1 MKKSFKKLGFVSLA
15 ASSVLLGSMNATDLE
30 TYAALQ
36 KPSHVFGN
44 YAKKDSGETHHTTT
58 STLAPKDSNP
68 STPQQEQQQAKST
81 ATSDSQEAKTLET
94 TANTDQTTATTDK
107 AYTTSTDS
115 SVKSVAENVESDN
128 TTVQGDEKTLE
139 KAVDQVQADAT
150 SKDFNETTFT
160 TDQKAEQAAEQNLQ
174 KAENKLKTDEG
185 ALDSALQQQQAKS
198 TATSDSQEAKTLE
211 TTANTDQ
218 TTATTDKAYTTST
231 DSSVKSVAENVES
244 DNTTVQ
250 GDEKTLEKAVDQVQ
264 ADATSKDFNET
275 TFTTDQKAE
284 QAAEQ
289 NLQKAENKLK
299 TDEGALDSALQ
310 QQQAKNTLIKDTATV
325 KGFNSVS
332 VSAMDT
338 TLSGVKTMYQQT
350 ETISTLLSGNSGLG
364 SVISNAQG
372 LSSAFSALES
382 AQNTLKGYLDSSSA
396 TIGQLTNGSN
406 AVVGA
411 LDQAIAQVDTAL
423 ADLAAN
429 VADTPKTQAATLV
442 TADNSTTNST
452 TTDAINFLSALKN
465 NLTAQKD
472 AFMNVHKNIQTA
484 VAQAQATYKPSVMN
498 TNNYGQMYGVDAMA
512 GYKWFFGKTKRFGF
526 RTYGYYSYN
535 HANLSFVGSQLG
547 IMEGAS
553 QVNNFTYGVGFDAL
567 YNFYESKEGYNTAGL
582 FMGFGLGGDSFI
594 VQGESYLKSQMNIC
608 NNTAGCS
615 ASMNTSYFQ
624 MPVEFGF
631 RSNFSKHSGIEVGF
645 KLPLFTNQFYKER
658 SVDESVDVFY
668 KRNFSIYFNYM
679 INF

>member
-15 ASSVLLGSMNATDLE
+15 ASGVLLGSMNATDLQ

-44 YAKKDSGETHHTTT
+44 YAEKDKDSKLT
-58 STLAPKDSNP
+58 SDSP
-68 STPQQEQQQAKST
+68 TQQQAQTQAQNTASSST
-81 ATSDSQEAKTLET
+81 PTPSSSGVASQLT
-94 TANTDQTTATTDK
+94 
-107 AYTTSTDS
+107 
-115 SVKSVAENVESDN
+115 
-128 TTVQGDEKTLE
+128 
-139 KAVDQVQADAT
+139 
-150 SKDFNETTFT
+150 
-160 TDQKAEQAAEQNLQ
+160 
-174 KAENKLKTDEG
+174 
-185 ALDSALQQQQAKS
+185 
-198 TATSDSQEAKTLE
+198 
-211 TTANTDQ
+211 
-218 TTATTDKAYTTST
+218 
-231 DSSVKSVAENVES
+231 
-244 DNTTVQ
+244 
-250 GDEKTLEKAVDQVQ
+250 
-264 ADATSKDFNET
+264 
-275 TFTTDQKAE
+275 
-284 QAAEQ
+284 
-289 NLQKAENKLK
+289 
-299 TDEGALDSALQ
+299 
-310 QQQAKNTLIKDTATV
+310 KDTTMV
-325 KGFNSVS
+325 NNLKSVS
-332 VSAMDT
+332 VSAMNT
-338 TLSGVKTMYQQT
+338 TLSGVETMSQQSA
-350 ETISTLLSGNSGLG
+350 TIGNLLNSNTDLS
-364 SVISNAQG
+364 SVIPNAQG
-372 LSSAFSALES
+372 LSSAFGALES
-382 AQNTLKGYLDSSSA
+382 AQNTLKDYLDSSSA

-411 LDQAIAQVDTAL
+411 LDKAINQVDMAL
-423 ADLAAN
+423 ADLSAT
-429 VADTPKTQAATLV
+429 DTQKTQAVTLAT
-442 TADNSTTNST
+442 TGSSTT

-465 NLTAQKD
+465 NLMAQKD

-484 VAQAQATYKPSVMN
+484 VAQAQATYTPSVIN

-526 RTYGYYSYN
+526 RSYGYYSYN

-582 FMGFGLGGDSFI
+582 FVGFGLGGDSFI
-594 VQGESYLKSQMNIC
+594 VQGESYLKSQMQIC

-658 SVDESVDVFY
+658 GVDGSVDVFY

>member
-15 ASSVLLGSMNATDLE
+15 ASSVFLGSMNATDLE

-44 YAKKDSGETHHTTT
+44 YAKKSNKGSELSSGTPPAPETPPAKKDETTGSGDKDQHTASGTGGTPSSTGGTSGDHHTASSGTPT
-58 STLAPKDSNP
+58 P
-68 STPQQEQQQAKST
+68 STPPAKKDETTGSGDKDQHTASGTSGTPSST
-81 ATSDSQEAKTLET
+81 GGTGGDKHTASSGTPPASSTPPATSGGASG
-94 TANTDQTTATTDK
+94 
-107 AYTTSTDS
+107 S
-115 SVKSVAENVESDN
+115 SVA
-128 TTVQGDEKTLE
+128 
-139 KAVDQVQADAT
+139 
-150 SKDFNETTFT
+150 
-160 TDQKAEQAAEQNLQ
+160 
-174 KAENKLKTDEG
+174 
-185 ALDSALQQQQAKS
+185 
-198 TATSDSQEAKTLE
+198 SQLT
-211 TTANTDQ
+211 
-218 TTATTDKAYTTST
+218 
-231 DSSVKSVAENVES
+231 
-244 DNTTVQ
+244 
-250 GDEKTLEKAVDQVQ
+250 
-264 ADATSKDFNET
+264 
-275 TFTTDQKAE
+275 
-284 QAAEQ
+284 
-289 NLQKAENKLK
+289 
-299 TDEGALDSALQ
+299 
-310 QQQAKNTLIKDTATV
+310 KDTTMV
-325 KGFNSVS
+325 NNLKSVS
-332 VSAMDT
+332 VSAMNT
-338 TLSGVKTMYQQT
+338 TLSGVTQLSQQT
-350 ETISTLLSGNSGLG
+350 ATISNLLSGSLNLG

-372 LSSAFSALES
+372 LSNAFSALES

-411 LDQAIAQVDTAL
+411 LDKAINQVDMAL
-423 ADLAAN
+423 ADLAT
-429 VADTPKTQAATLV
+429 ADTQKTQAVTLAT
-442 TADNSTTNST
+442 TGSSTTNST

-465 NLTAQKD
+465 NLMAQKD
-472 AFMNVHKNIQTA
+472 AFMSVHKNIQTA
-484 VAQAQATYKPSVMN
+484 VAQAQATYTPSVVN

-526 RTYGYYSYN
+526 RSYGYYSYN

-553 QVNNFTYGVGFDAL
+553 QVNDFTYGVGFDAL

-582 FMGFGLGGDSFI
+582 FLGFGLGGDSFI
-594 VQGESYLKSQMNIC
+594 VQGESYLKSQMQIC

-658 SVDESVDVFY
+658 GVDGSVDVFY

>member
-15 ASSVLLGSMNATDLE
+15 ASGVLLGSMNATDLQ

-44 YAKKDSGETHHTTT
+44 YAEKEKDSKLT
-58 STLAPKDSNP
+58 SDSP
-68 STPQQEQQQAKST
+68 TQQQAQTT
-81 ATSDSQEAKTLET
+81 ATSDKTEATTLE
-94 TANTDQTTATTDK
+94 NTATTDNTTAAADK
-107 AYTTSTDS
+107 AYESSTYDS
-115 SVKSVAENVESDN
+115 TVSGAAQKVETDN
-128 TTVQGDEKTLE
+128 TAVQTAEQALKSTVEK
-139 KAVDQVQADAT
+139 VQADANAT
-150 SKDFNETTFT
+150 DFNETTFK
-160 TDQKAEQAAEQNLQ
+160 TDQAAEQT
-174 KAENKLKTDEG
+174 AEK
-185 ALDSALQQQQAKS
+185 ALQQAESK
-198 TATSDSQEAKTLE
+198 L
-211 TTANTDQ
+211 NTDQ
-218 TTATTDKAYTTST
+218 QTL
-231 DSSVKSVAENVES
+231 
-244 DNTTVQ
+244 NT
-250 GDEKTLEKAVDQVQ
+250 
-264 ADATSKDFNET
+264 
-275 TFTTDQKAE
+275 
-284 QAAEQ
+284 
-289 NLQKAENKLK
+289 
-299 TDEGALDSALQ
+299 ALQ
-310 QQQAKNTLIKDTATV
+310 DQTKTPTPSTPPTKEEPKHTASSGTPAPSTPPAKKDETSGGTSGNTVASQLTKDTTMV
-325 KGFNSVS
+325 NNLKSVS
-332 VSAMDT
+332 VSGMNT
-338 TLSGVKTMYQQT
+338 TLSGVETMSKQT
-350 ETISTLLSGNSGLG
+350 ATISALLSGNPSLS
-364 SVISNAQG
+364 SVIPNAQG
-372 LSSAFSALES
+372 LSSAFSVLES
-382 AQNTLKGYLDSSSA
+382 TQNTLKGYLDSSSA

-411 LDQAIAQVDTAL
+411 LDKAINQVDMAL
-423 ADLAAN
+423 ADL
-429 VADTPKTQAATLV
+429 VTADDTQKTQAVTLAT
-442 TADNSTTNST
+442 TGSSTT
-452 TTDAINFLSALKN
+452 TTDAINFLSVLKS
-465 NLTAQKD
+465 NLMAQKD

-484 VAQAQATYKPSVMN
+484 VAQAQATYTPSVIN

-526 RTYGYYSYN
+526 RSYGYYSYN

-582 FMGFGLGGDSFI
+582 FVGFGLGGDSFI
-594 VQGESYLKSQMNIC
+594 VQGESYLKSQMQIC

-658 SVDESVDVFY
+658 GVDGSVDVFY

>member
-44 YAKKDSGETHHTTT
+44 YAKKSNKGSELSSDSLT
-58 STLAPKDSNP
+58 
-68 STPQQEQQQAKST
+68 QQQTQNT
-81 ATSDSQEAKTLET
+81 AQSDTTQATTLEN
-94 TANTDQTTATTDK
+94 TASTDNTTATTDE
-107 AYTTSTDS
+107 AYT
-115 SVKSVAENVESDN
+115 KSADTTVAGAAKKVETDN
-128 TTVQGDEKTLE
+128 TAVQSAEQTLKTDVA
-139 KAVDQVQADAT
+139 KVQADA
-150 SKDFNETTFT
+150 SAKNFDETTFT
-160 TDQKAEQAAEQNLQ
+160 KDQAAEQ
-174 KAENKLKTDEG
+174 
-185 ALDSALQQQQAKS
+185 
-198 TATSDSQEAKTLE
+198 TAE
-211 TTANTDQ
+211 TTLQTAEKTFDTDQ
-218 TTATTDKAYTTST
+218 NALNTALKDQTPSTPPTPPAKKDETSGGTGGDKHTASSGTP
-231 DSSVKSVAENVES
+231 DSSTPPTPTPPTSGG
-244 DNTTVQ
+244 NTI
-250 GDEKTLEKAVDQVQ
+250 
-264 ADATSKDFNET
+264 TSQLT
-275 TFTTDQKAE
+275 
-284 QAAEQ
+284 
-289 NLQKAENKLK
+289 
-299 TDEGALDSALQ
+299 
-310 QQQAKNTLIKDTATV
+310 KDTTMV
-325 KGFNSVS
+325 NNFKSVS
-332 VSAMDT
+332 VSAMNT
-338 TLSGVKTMYQQT
+338 TLSGVTQLSQQT
-350 ETISTLLSGNSGLG
+350 AAISNLLSGNPNLG

-372 LSSAFSALES
+372 LSNAFSALES

-411 LDQAIAQVDTAL
+411 LDKAINQVDMAL
-423 ADLAAN
+423 ADLAT
-429 VADTPKTQAATLV
+429 ADAQKTQAVALVAASDSAT
-442 TADNSTTNST
+442 T
-452 TTDAINFLSALKN
+452 TTDAINFLNALKA
-465 NLTAQKD
+465 NLMAQKD
-472 AFMNVHKNIQTA
+472 AFMSVHKNIQTA
-484 VAQAQATYKPSVMN
+484 VAQAQATYTPSVIN

-526 RTYGYYSYN
+526 RSYGYYSYN

-582 FMGFGLGGDSFI
+582 FLGFGLGGDSFI
-594 VQGESYLKSQMNIC
+594 VQGESYLKSQMRIC
-608 NNTAGCS
+608 NDTVGCS

-631 RSNFSKHSGIEVGF
+631 RSNFSKHSGIEVGL

-658 SVDESVDVFY
+658 GVDGSVDVFY

>member
-36 KPSHVFGN
+36 KPSHVFSN
-44 YAKKDSGETHHTTT
+44 YAKKSNKGSELSSDSLT
-58 STLAPKDSNP
+58 
-68 STPQQEQQQAKST
+68 QQQAQNT
-81 ATSDSQEAKTLET
+81 AQSDTTQTTTLEN
-94 TANTDQTTATTDK
+94 TASSGTP
-107 AYTTSTDS
+107 DS
-115 SVKSVAENVESDN
+115 STPPAKKDETSGSGDKDQHTASGTGGTPSSSGSTGGDHHTASSCTPPASSTPPTPTPPTSGGN
-128 TTVQGDEKTLE
+128 TI
-139 KAVDQVQADAT
+139 T
-150 SKDFNETTFT
+150 SQLT
-160 TDQKAEQAAEQNLQ
+160 
-174 KAENKLKTDEG
+174 
-185 ALDSALQQQQAKS
+185 
-198 TATSDSQEAKTLE
+198 
-211 TTANTDQ
+211 
-218 TTATTDKAYTTST
+218 
-231 DSSVKSVAENVES
+231 
-244 DNTTVQ
+244 
-250 GDEKTLEKAVDQVQ
+250 
-264 ADATSKDFNET
+264 
-275 TFTTDQKAE
+275 
-284 QAAEQ
+284 
-289 NLQKAENKLK
+289 
-299 TDEGALDSALQ
+299 
-310 QQQAKNTLIKDTATV
+310 KDTTMV
-325 KGFNSVS
+325 NNLKSVS
-332 VSAMDT
+332 VSAMNT
-338 TLSGVKTMYQQT
+338 TLSGVTQLSQQT
-350 ETISTLLSGNSGLG
+350 ATISALLSGSPNLG

-411 LDQAIAQVDTAL
+411 LDKAINQVDMAL
-423 ADLAAN
+423 ADLAT
-429 VADTPKTQAATLV
+429 ADTQKTQAVALVAASDSAT
-442 TADNSTTNST
+442 T
-452 TTDAINFLSALKN
+452 TTDAINFLNALKT

-472 AFMNVHKNIQTA
+472 AFMSVHKNIQTA
-484 VAQAQATYKPSVMN
+484 VAQAQATYTPSVIN

-526 RTYGYYSYN
+526 RSYGYYSYN

-582 FMGFGLGGDSFI
+582 FLGFGLGGDSFI
-594 VQGESYLKSQMNIC
+594 VQGESYLKSQMRIC
-608 NNTAGCS
+608 NDTAGCS

-631 RSNFSKHSGIEVGF
+631 RSNFSKHSGIEVGL

-658 SVDESVDVFY
+658 GVDESVDVFY

>member
-44 YAKKDSGETHHTTT
+44 YAKKSNKGSELSSDSLT
-58 STLAPKDSNP
+58 
-68 STPQQEQQQAKST
+68 QQQAQNT
-81 ATSDSQEAKTLET
+81 AQSDTTQATTLEN
-94 TANTDQTTATTDK
+94 TASSGTP
-107 AYTTSTDS
+107 DS
-115 SVKSVAENVESDN
+115 STPPTPPAKKDETSGGTGGDHHTASSGAPPAPETPPTPTPSTSGGN
-128 TTVQGDEKTLE
+128 TI
-139 KAVDQVQADAT
+139 T
-150 SKDFNETTFT
+150 SQLT
-160 TDQKAEQAAEQNLQ
+160 
-174 KAENKLKTDEG
+174 
-185 ALDSALQQQQAKS
+185 
-198 TATSDSQEAKTLE
+198 
-211 TTANTDQ
+211 
-218 TTATTDKAYTTST
+218 
-231 DSSVKSVAENVES
+231 
-244 DNTTVQ
+244 
-250 GDEKTLEKAVDQVQ
+250 
-264 ADATSKDFNET
+264 
-275 TFTTDQKAE
+275 
-284 QAAEQ
+284 
-289 NLQKAENKLK
+289 
-299 TDEGALDSALQ
+299 
-310 QQQAKNTLIKDTATV
+310 KDTTMV
-325 KGFNSVS
+325 NNLKSVS
-332 VSAMDT
+332 VSAMNT
-338 TLSGVKTMYQQT
+338 TLSGVTQLSQQT
-350 ETISTLLSGNSGLG
+350 AAISNLLRGSPSLG
-364 SVISNAQG
+364 SVIPNAQG

-411 LDQAIAQVDTAL
+411 LDKAINQVDMAL
-423 ADLAAN
+423 ADLAT
-429 VADTPKTQAATLV
+429 ADAQKTQAVALVAASDSAT
-442 TADNSTTNST
+442 T
-452 TTDAINFLSALKN
+452 TTDAINFLNALKA

-472 AFMNVHKNIQTA
+472 AFMSVHKNIQTA
-484 VAQAQATYKPSVMN
+484 VAQAQATYTPSVIN

-512 GYKWFFGKTKRFGF
+512 GYKWFFGKKKRFGF
-526 RTYGYYSYN
+526 RSYGYYSYN

-582 FMGFGLGGDSFI
+582 FLGFGLGGDSFI
-594 VQGESYLKSQMNIC
+594 VQGESYLKSQMRIC
-608 NNTAGCS
+608 NDTAGCS

-631 RSNFSKHSGIEVGF
+631 RSNFSKHSGIEVGL

-658 SVDESVDVFY
+658 GVDGSVDVFY

>member
-15 ASSVLLGSMNATDLE
+15 ASGVLLGSMNATDLE

-44 YAKKDSGETHHTTT
+44 YAKKD
-58 STLAPKDSNP
+58 KDSK
-68 STPQQEQQQAKST
+68 STSDSPTQQQAQTQAQNT
-81 ATSDSQEAKTLET
+81 ASSDSKEATTLEN
-94 TANTDQTTATTDK
+94 TASTDNTTATTDE
-107 AYTTSTDS
+107 AYTTSTDTI
-115 SVKSVAENVESDN
+115 VAGAAKQVETDN
-128 TTVQGDEKTLE
+128 TAVQSAEKTL
-139 KAVDQVQADAT
+139 KTDVAKVQADAST
-150 SKDFNETTFT
+150 KDFDETTFKA
-160 TDQKAEQAAEQNLQ
+160 DQQAEQTAATDLQ
-174 KAENKLKTDEG
+174 KAEKTFDT
-185 ALDSALQQQQAKS
+185 DQS
-198 TATSDSQEAKTLE
+198 TL
-211 TTANTDQ
+211 NTDLQDQ
-218 TTATTDKAYTTST
+218 TKTPTPPAKKDETSGT
-231 DSSVKSVAENVES
+231 PSASGSSVASQL
-244 DNTTVQ
+244 T
-250 GDEKTLEKAVDQVQ
+250 
-264 ADATSKDFNET
+264 
-275 TFTTDQKAE
+275 
-284 QAAEQ
+284 
-289 NLQKAENKLK
+289 
-299 TDEGALDSALQ
+299 
-310 QQQAKNTLIKDTATV
+310 KDTTMV
-325 KGFNSVS
+325 NNLKSVS
-332 VSAMDT
+332 VSAMNT
-338 TLSGVKTMYQQT
+338 TLSGVETMSKQT
-350 ETISTLLSGNSGLG
+350 ATISNLLSGNPNLG
-364 SVISNAQG
+364 SVIPNAQG
-372 LSSAFSALES
+372 LNSAFSALES
-382 AQNTLKGYLDSSSA
+382 AQNTLKGYLNSSSA

-411 LDQAIAQVDTAL
+411 LDKAINQVDMAL
-423 ADLAAN
+423 ADLAT
-429 VADTPKTQAATLV
+429 ADTQKTQAVTLATASDSA
-442 TADNSTTNST
+442 TT
-452 TTDAINFLSALKN
+452 TTDAINFLNALKT
-465 NLTAQKD
+465 NLMAQKD

-484 VAQAQATYKPSVMN
+484 VAQAQATYTPSVIN

-526 RTYGYYSYN
+526 RSYGYYSYN

-582 FMGFGLGGDSFI
+582 FVGFGLGGDSFI
-594 VQGESYLKSQMNIC
+594 VQGESYLKSQMHIC

-658 SVDESVDVFY
+658 GVDGSVDVFY

>member
-1 MKKSFKKLGFVSLA
+1 MKKSFKKLGFFSLA
-15 ASSVLLGSMNATDLE
+15 TSSVLLGSMNATDLQ

-44 YAKKDSGETHHTTT
+44 YAEKESGNSGTTHTTKNET
-58 STLAPKDSNP
+58 PTP
-68 STPQQEQQQAKST
+68 STPPTKEEPKHTASSGTPAPLTPPAKKDDTSGSGSDKDQHTASSGTPAPST
-81 ATSDSQEAKTLET
+81 PPTKEEPKHTASAPTPSASGVASQL
-94 TANTDQTTATTDK
+94 
-107 AYTTSTDS
+107 
-115 SVKSVAENVESDN
+115 VKDT
-128 TTVQGDEKTLE
+128 TTVN
-139 KAVDQVQADAT
+139 
-150 SKDFNETTFT
+150 S
-160 TDQKAEQAAEQNLQ
+160 
-174 KAENKLKTDEG
+174 LK
-185 ALDSALQQQQAKS
+185 
-198 TATSDSQEAKTLE
+198 
-211 TTANTDQ
+211 
-218 TTATTDKAYTTST
+218 
-231 DSSVKSVAENVES
+231 
-244 DNTTVQ
+244 
-250 GDEKTLEKAVDQVQ
+250 
-264 ADATSKDFNET
+264 
-275 TFTTDQKAE
+275 
-284 QAAEQ
+284 
-289 NLQKAENKLK
+289 
-299 TDEGALDSALQ
+299 
-310 QQQAKNTLIKDTATV
+310 
-325 KGFNSVS
+325 SVS
-332 VSAMDT
+332 VSGMNT
-338 TLSGVKTMYQQT
+338 TLSGVETMSQQSA
-350 ETISTLLSGNSGLG
+350 TIGNLLNSSTDLS
-364 SVISNAQG
+364 SVIPNAQG

-382 AQNTLKGYLDSSSA
+382 TQNTLKGYLNSSSA

-411 LDQAIAQVDTAL
+411 LDKAINQVDMAL
-423 ADLAAN
+423 ADLAT
-429 VADTPKTQAATLV
+429 ADTQKTQAVTLAT
-442 TADNSTTNST
+442 TGSSTTT
-452 TTDAINFLSALKN
+452 TTDAINFLNALKN

-472 AFMNVHKNIQTA
+472 AFLNVHKNIQTA
-484 VAQAQATYKPSVMN
+484 VAQAQATYTPSVIN

-526 RTYGYYSYN
+526 RSYGYYSYN

-582 FMGFGLGGDSFI
+582 FVGFGLGGDSFI
-594 VQGESYLKSQMNIC
+594 VQGESYLKSQMHIC

-658 SVDESVDVFY
+658 GVDGSVDVFY

>member
-1 MKKSFKKLGFVSLA
+1 MKKSFKKLGFFSL

-44 YAKKDSGETHHTTT
+44 YAKKD
-58 STLAPKDSNP
+58 KDSK
-68 STPQQEQQQAKST
+68 STSDSPTQQQAQTQAQNT
-81 ATSDSQEAKTLET
+81 ASSDSKEATTLEN
-94 TANTDQTTATTDK
+94 TASTDNTTATTDE
-107 AYTTSTDS
+107 AYTTSTDTT
-115 SVKSVAENVESDN
+115 VADAAKQVETDN
-128 TTVQGDEKTLE
+128 TAVQSAEQTLKTDVA
-139 KAVDQVQADAT
+139 KVQADA
-150 SKDFNETTFT
+150 SAKDFDETTFQA
-160 TDQKAEQAAEQNLQ
+160 DQAAEQTAETNLQ
-174 KAENKLKTDEG
+174 KAENQLTKDQ
-185 ALDSALQQQQAKS
+185 S
-198 TATSDSQEAKTLE
+198 TLE
-211 TTANTDQ
+211 TVLKDQ
-218 TTATTDKAYTTST
+218 TPSTPSTPPTKKDDTSGSGSNKDQHTASSGTPAPSTPPAKKDETSGT
-231 DSSVKSVAENVES
+231 PSASGSSVASQL
-244 DNTTVQ
+244 T
-250 GDEKTLEKAVDQVQ
+250 
-264 ADATSKDFNET
+264 
-275 TFTTDQKAE
+275 
-284 QAAEQ
+284 
-289 NLQKAENKLK
+289 
-299 TDEGALDSALQ
+299 
-310 QQQAKNTLIKDTATV
+310 KDTTMV
-325 KGFNSVS
+325 NNLKSVS
-332 VSAMDT
+332 VSAMNT
-338 TLSGVKTMYQQT
+338 TLSGVETMSKQT
-350 ETISTLLSGNSGLG
+350 ATISTLLSGNPNLG
-364 SVISNAQG
+364 SVIPNAQG
-372 LSSAFSALES
+372 LNSAFSALES

-411 LDQAIAQVDTAL
+411 LDKAINQVDMAL
-423 ADLAAN
+423 ADL
-429 VADTPKTQAATLV
+429 VTADTQKTQAVVLAAASDSAT
-442 TADNSTTNST
+442 T
-452 TTDAINFLSALKN
+452 TTDAINFLNALKN

-472 AFMNVHKNIQTA
+472 AFMSVHKNIQTA
-484 VAQAQATYKPSVMN
+484 VAQAQATYTPSVIN

-526 RTYGYYSYN
+526 RSYGYYSYN

-582 FMGFGLGGDSFI
+582 FVGFGLGGDSFI
-594 VQGESYLKSQMNIC
+594 VQGESYLKSQMHIC

-658 SVDESVDVFY
+658 GVDGSVDVFY

>member
-44 YAKKDSGETHHTTT
+44 YAKKDSDDKG
-58 STLAPKDSNP
+58 KDSKLSSDSP
-68 STPQQEQQQAKST
+68 TQQQAQST
-81 ATSDSQEAKTLET
+81 ASSGTPTPPTKEEPKH
-94 TANTDQTTATTDK
+94 TASSGTPTPSA
-107 AYTTSTDS
+107 SGS
-115 SVKSVAENVESDN
+115 SVA
-128 TTVQGDEKTLE
+128 
-139 KAVDQVQADAT
+139 
-150 SKDFNETTFT
+150 
-160 TDQKAEQAAEQNLQ
+160 
-174 KAENKLKTDEG
+174 
-185 ALDSALQQQQAKS
+185 
-198 TATSDSQEAKTLE
+198 SQLT
-211 TTANTDQ
+211 
-218 TTATTDKAYTTST
+218 
-231 DSSVKSVAENVES
+231 
-244 DNTTVQ
+244 
-250 GDEKTLEKAVDQVQ
+250 
-264 ADATSKDFNET
+264 
-275 TFTTDQKAE
+275 
-284 QAAEQ
+284 
-289 NLQKAENKLK
+289 
-299 TDEGALDSALQ
+299 
-310 QQQAKNTLIKDTATV
+310 KDTTMV
-325 KGFNSVS
+325 NNLKSVS
-332 VSAMDT
+332 VSAMNT
-338 TLSGVKTMYQQT
+338 TLSGVTQLSQQT
-350 ETISTLLSGNSGLG
+350 AAISNLLSGNPNLG

-372 LSSAFSALES
+372 LSSAFSTLES

-411 LDQAIAQVDTAL
+411 LDKAINQVDMAL
-423 ADLAAN
+423 AGLAT
-429 VADTPKTQAATLV
+429 ADAQKTQAVTLAT
-442 TADNSTTNST
+442 TGSST
-452 TTDAINFLSALKN
+452 TTDAINFLNALKN

-472 AFMNVHKNIQTA
+472 AFMSVHKNIQTA
-484 VAQAQATYKPSVMN
+484 VAQAQATYTPSVIN

-526 RTYGYYSYN
+526 RSYGYYSYN

-582 FMGFGLGGDSFI
+582 FLGFGLGGDSFI
-594 VQGESYLKSQMNIC
+594 VQGESYLKSQMQIC

-658 SVDESVDVFY
+658 GVDGSVDVFY

>member
-15 ASSVLLGSMNATDLE
+15 TSSVLLGSMNATDLQN
-30 TYAALQ
+30 YAALQ

-44 YAKKDSGETHHTTT
+44 YAKKD
-58 STLAPKDSNP
+58 KDSKLTSDSP
-68 STPQQEQQQAKST
+68 TQQQAQTQAQNT
-81 ATSDSQEAKTLET
+81 ASSDSKEATTLE
-94 TANTDQTTATTDK
+94 NTATTDSQTATTDE
-107 AYTTSTDS
+107 AYTTSTDTT
-115 SVKSVAENVESDN
+115 VAGAAKQVETDN
-128 TTVQGDEKTLE
+128 TAVQNDEKTL
-139 KAVDQVQADAT
+139 KTDVAKVQADAST
-150 SKDFNETTFT
+150 KDFNETTFKADQATEQTAET
-160 TDQKAEQAAEQNLQ
+160 TLKNDENQLTKDQ
-174 KAENKLKTDEG
+174 
-185 ALDSALQQQQAKS
+185 S
-198 TATSDSQEAKTLE
+198 TLE
-211 TTANTDQ
+211 TVLKDQ
-218 TTATTDKAYTTST
+218 TPSTPSTPPAKKDETSGT
-231 DSSVKSVAENVES
+231 PSASGSSVASQL
-244 DNTTVQ
+244 T
-250 GDEKTLEKAVDQVQ
+250 
-264 ADATSKDFNET
+264 
-275 TFTTDQKAE
+275 
-284 QAAEQ
+284 
-289 NLQKAENKLK
+289 
-299 TDEGALDSALQ
+299 
-310 QQQAKNTLIKDTATV
+310 KDTTMV
-325 KGFNSVS
+325 NNLKSVS
-332 VSAMDT
+332 VSGMNT
-338 TLSGVKTMYQQT
+338 TLSGVETMSKQT
-350 ETISTLLSGNSGLG
+350 ATISALLSGNPSLG
-364 SVISNAQG
+364 SVIPNAQG
-372 LSSAFSALES
+372 LNSAFNALES

-411 LDQAIAQVDTAL
+411 LDKAINQVDMAL
-423 ADLAAN
+423 VDLAT
-429 VADTPKTQAATLV
+429 ADDTQKTQAVTLATASDSA
-442 TADNSTTNST
+442 TT
-452 TTDAINFLSALKN
+452 TTDAINFLNALKN

-484 VAQAQATYKPSVMN
+484 VAQAQATYTPSVIN

-526 RTYGYYSYN
+526 RSYGYYSYN

-582 FMGFGLGGDSFI
+582 FLGFGLGGDSFI
-594 VQGESYLKSQMNIC
+594 VQGESYLKSQMYIC

-658 SVDESVDVFY
+658 GVDGSVDVFY

>member
-1 MKKSFKKLGFVSLA
+1 MKKSFKKLGFFSLA
-15 ASSVLLGSMNATDLE
+15 TSSVLLGSMNATDLE

-44 YAKKDSGETHHTTT
+44 YAEKDKGSKLT
-58 STLAPKDSNP
+58 SDSR
-68 STPQQEQQQAKST
+68 TQQQAQTQAQNT
-81 ATSDSQEAKTLET
+81 ASSDSKEATTLEN
-94 TANTDQTTATTDK
+94 TASTDNTTATTDE
-107 AYTTSTDS
+107 AYTTSTDTT
-115 SVKSVAENVESDN
+115 VAGAAQKVEADN
-128 TTVQGDEKTLE
+128 TAVQQDEKALQ
-139 KAVDQVQADAT
+139 KAVDQVQADA
-150 SKDFNETTFT
+150 SAKDFDETTFKA
-160 TDQKAEQAAEQNLQ
+160 DQQAEQTAETNLQ
-174 KAENKLKTDEG
+174 KAEEQLTNDQNALNTDLQDQTKTPTPP
-185 ALDSALQQQQAKS
+185 AKK
-198 TATSDSQEAKTLE
+198 DE
-211 TTANTDQ
+211 TTGTPSA
-218 TTATTDKAYTTST
+218 SG
-231 DSSVKSVAENVES
+231 SSVASQL
-244 DNTTVQ
+244 T
-250 GDEKTLEKAVDQVQ
+250 
-264 ADATSKDFNET
+264 
-275 TFTTDQKAE
+275 
-284 QAAEQ
+284 
-289 NLQKAENKLK
+289 
-299 TDEGALDSALQ
+299 
-310 QQQAKNTLIKDTATV
+310 KDTTMV
-325 KGFNSVS
+325 NNLKSVS
-332 VSAMDT
+332 VSGMNT
-338 TLSGVKTMYQQT
+338 TLSGVETMSKQT
-350 ETISTLLSGNSGLG
+350 ATISNLLSGNPNLG

-372 LSSAFSALES
+372 LNSAFSALES
-382 AQNTLKGYLDSSSA
+382 AQNTLKGYLNSSSA

-411 LDQAIAQVDTAL
+411 LDKAINQVDMAL
-423 ADLAAN
+423 ADLSA
-429 VADTPKTQAATLV
+429 ADTQKTQAVTLAT
-442 TADNSTTNST
+442 TGSSTT

-484 VAQAQATYKPSVMN
+484 VAQAQATYTPSVIN

-526 RTYGYYSYN
+526 RSYGYYSYN

-582 FMGFGLGGDSFI
+582 FVGFGLGGDSFI
-594 VQGESYLKSQMNIC
+594 VQGESYLKSQMQIC

-631 RSNFSKHSGIEVGF
+631 RSNFSKHSGIEVGL

-658 SVDESVDVFY
+658 GVDGSVDVFY

>member
-15 ASSVLLGSMNATDLE
+15 TSSVLLGSMNATDLE

-44 YAKKDSGETHHTTT
+44 YAKKSNKGGELLSDSPT
-58 STLAPKDSNP
+58 
-68 STPQQEQQQAKST
+68 QQQAQNT
-81 ATSDSQEAKTLET
+81 AQSDTTQATTLE
-94 TANTDQTTATTDK
+94 NTATTDNTTATADETYTKSADATVAK
-107 AYTTSTDS
+107 AAQ
-115 SVKSVAENVESDN
+115 SVETDN
-128 TTVQGDEKTLE
+128 TAVQNDEKTLE
-139 KAVDQVQADAT
+139 NAVAQVKKDADA
-150 SKDFNETTFT
+150 KDFDETTFT
-160 TDQKAEQAAEQNLQ
+160 KDQAAEQTAETNLQ
-174 KAENKLKTDEG
+174 KAENQLTNDQNALETALKDQTP
-185 ALDSALQQQQAKS
+185 S
-198 TATSDSQEAKTLE
+198 TPPTKETPPATSGGTGGDKHTASSGTPAPETPPTPTPPTSGGNTITSQLT
-211 TTANTDQ
+211 
-218 TTATTDKAYTTST
+218 
-231 DSSVKSVAENVES
+231 
-244 DNTTVQ
+244 
-250 GDEKTLEKAVDQVQ
+250 
-264 ADATSKDFNET
+264 
-275 TFTTDQKAE
+275 
-284 QAAEQ
+284 
-289 NLQKAENKLK
+289 
-299 TDEGALDSALQ
+299 
-310 QQQAKNTLIKDTATV
+310 KDTTMV
-325 KGFNSVS
+325 NNFKSVS
-332 VSAMDT
+332 VSAMNT
-338 TLSGVKTMYQQT
+338 TLSGVTQLSQQT
-350 ETISTLLSGNSGLG
+350 AAISNLLSGNPNLG
-364 SVISNAQG
+364 SVITNAQG

-411 LDQAIAQVDTAL
+411 LDKAINQVDMAL
-423 ADLAAN
+423 ADLAT
-429 VADTPKTQAATLV
+429 ADTQKTQAVALVAASDSAT
-442 TADNSTTNST
+442 T
-452 TTDAINFLSALKN
+452 TTDAINFLNALKT

-484 VAQAQATYKPSVMN
+484 VAQAQATYTPSVIN

-526 RTYGYYSYN
+526 RSYGYYSYN

-582 FMGFGLGGDSFI
+582 FLGFGLGGDSFI
-594 VQGESYLKSQMNIC
+594 VQGESYLKSQMQIC
-608 NNTAGCS
+608 NDTAGCS

-658 SVDESVDVFY
+658 GVDGSVDVFY

>member
-15 ASSVLLGSMNATDLE
+15 ASGVLLGSMNATDLE

-44 YAKKDSGETHHTTT
+44 YPEKDKGKEKDSKKEDNKSQLSTGPIQGGGKDSGFAQGSGSTPTPPAKKDESGSGTTHTTKNET
-58 STLAPKDSNP
+58 PTP
-68 STPQQEQQQAKST
+68 STPPTKEEPKHT
-81 ATSDSQEAKTLET
+81 ASAPTPSA
-94 TANTDQTTATTDK
+94 
-107 AYTTSTDS
+107 S
-115 SVKSVAENVESDN
+115 SVA
-128 TTVQGDEKTLE
+128 
-139 KAVDQVQADAT
+139 
-150 SKDFNETTFT
+150 
-160 TDQKAEQAAEQNLQ
+160 
-174 KAENKLKTDEG
+174 
-185 ALDSALQQQQAKS
+185 
-198 TATSDSQEAKTLE
+198 SQL
-211 TTANTDQ
+211 
-218 TTATTDKAYTTST
+218 
-231 DSSVKSVAENVES
+231 V
-244 DNTTVQ
+244 
-250 GDEKTLEKAVDQVQ
+250 
-264 ADATSKDFNET
+264 
-275 TFTTDQKAE
+275 
-284 QAAEQ
+284 
-289 NLQKAENKLK
+289 
-299 TDEGALDSALQ
+299 
-310 QQQAKNTLIKDTATV
+310 KDTTMV
-325 KGFNSVS
+325 NNLKSVS
-332 VSAMDT
+332 VSGMNT
-338 TLSGVKTMYQQT
+338 TLSGVETMSQQT
-350 ETISTLLSGNSGLG
+350 ATIGNLLNSSTDLS
-364 SVISNAQG
+364 SVIPNAQG
-372 LSSAFSALES
+372 LNSAFSALES
-382 AQNTLKGYLDSSSA
+382 AQNTLKGYLNSSSA

-411 LDQAIAQVDTAL
+411 LDKAINQVDMAL
-423 ADLAAN
+423 ADL
-429 VADTPKTQAATLV
+429 VTADTQKTQAVTLAAASDSAT
-442 TADNSTTNST
+442 T
-452 TTDAINFLSALKN
+452 TTDAINFLNALKS
-465 NLTAQKD
+465 NLMAQKD

-484 VAQAQATYKPSVMN
+484 VAQAQATYTPSVIN

-526 RTYGYYSYN
+526 RSYGYYSYN

-582 FMGFGLGGDSFI
+582 FVGFGLGGDSFI
-594 VQGESYLKSQMNIC
+594 VQGESYLKSQMHIC

-658 SVDESVDVFY
+658 GVDGSVDVFY

>member
-1 MKKSFKKLGFVSLA
+1 MKKSFKKLGFFSLA
-15 ASSVLLGSMNATDLE
+15 TSSVLLGSMNATDLE

-36 KPSHVFGN
+36 KSSHVFGN
-44 YAKKDSGETHHTTT
+44 YAEKDKDSKLT
-58 STLAPKDSNP
+58 SDSP
-68 STPQQEQQQAKST
+68 TQQQAQTQAQNT
-81 ATSDSQEAKTLET
+81 ASSDSKEATTLE
-94 TANTDQTTATTDK
+94 NTATTDSQT
-107 AYTTSTDS
+107 ATTDETYTTSTDTT
-115 SVKSVAENVESDN
+115 VAGAAKQVETDN
-128 TTVQGDEKTLE
+128 TAVQNDEKTL
-139 KAVDQVQADAT
+139 KTDVAKVQADAST
-150 SKDFNETTFT
+150 KDFDETTFKA
-160 TDQKAEQAAEQNLQ
+160 DQQAEQTAATDLQ
-174 KAENKLKTDEG
+174 KAEKTFDT
-185 ALDSALQQQQAKS
+185 DQS
-198 TATSDSQEAKTLE
+198 TL
-211 TTANTDQ
+211 NTDLQDQ
-218 TTATTDKAYTTST
+218 TKTPTPPAKKDETSGT
-231 DSSVKSVAENVES
+231 PSASGSSVASQL
-244 DNTTVQ
+244 T
-250 GDEKTLEKAVDQVQ
+250 
-264 ADATSKDFNET
+264 
-275 TFTTDQKAE
+275 
-284 QAAEQ
+284 
-289 NLQKAENKLK
+289 
-299 TDEGALDSALQ
+299 
-310 QQQAKNTLIKDTATV
+310 KDTTMV
-325 KGFNSVS
+325 NNLKSVS
-332 VSAMDT
+332 VSGMNT
-338 TLSGVKTMYQQT
+338 TLSGVETMSKQT
-350 ETISTLLSGNSGLG
+350 ATISTLLSGNPSLG
-364 SVISNAQG
+364 SVIPNAQG

-411 LDQAIAQVDTAL
+411 LDKAINQVDMAL
-423 ADLAAN
+423 ADLSA
-429 VADTPKTQAATLV
+429 ADTQKTQAVVLAAASDSAT
-442 TADNSTTNST
+442 T
-452 TTDAINFLSALKN
+452 TTDAINFLNALKN

-484 VAQAQATYKPSVMN
+484 VAQAQATYTPSVIN

-526 RTYGYYSYN
+526 RSYGYYSYN
-535 HANLSFVGSQLG
+535 HANLSFVGSQPG

-582 FMGFGLGGDSFI
+582 FLGFGLGGDSFI
-594 VQGESYLKSQMNIC
+594 VQGESYLKSQMQIC

-658 SVDESVDVFY
+658 GVDGSVDVFY

>member
-1 MKKSFKKLGFVSLA
+1 MKKSFKKLGFFSLA
-15 ASSVLLGSMNATDLE
+15 TSGVLLGSMNATDLE

-44 YAKKDSGETHHTTT
+44 YAEKDKDSKLT
-58 STLAPKDSNP
+58 SDSP
-68 STPQQEQQQAKST
+68 TQQQAQTQAQNT
-81 ATSDSQEAKTLET
+81 ASSDSKEATTLEN
-94 TANTDQTTATTDK
+94 TASTDNTTATTDE
-107 AYTTSTDS
+107 AYTTSTDTT
-115 SVKSVAENVESDN
+115 VADAAKQVETDN
-128 TTVQGDEKTLE
+128 TAVQNDEKTL
-139 KAVDQVQADAT
+139 KTDVAKVQADAST
-150 SKDFNETTFT
+150 KDFDETTFKADQATEQTAET
-160 TDQKAEQAAEQNLQ
+160 TLKNDENQLTKDQ
-174 KAENKLKTDEG
+174 
-185 ALDSALQQQQAKS
+185 S
-198 TATSDSQEAKTLE
+198 TLE
-211 TTANTDQ
+211 TVLKDQ
-218 TTATTDKAYTTST
+218 TPSTPSTPPAKKDETSGT
-231 DSSVKSVAENVES
+231 PSASGSSVASQL
-244 DNTTVQ
+244 T
-250 GDEKTLEKAVDQVQ
+250 
-264 ADATSKDFNET
+264 
-275 TFTTDQKAE
+275 
-284 QAAEQ
+284 
-289 NLQKAENKLK
+289 
-299 TDEGALDSALQ
+299 
-310 QQQAKNTLIKDTATV
+310 KDTTMV
-325 KGFNSVS
+325 NNLKSVS
-332 VSAMDT
+332 VSAMNT
-338 TLSGVKTMYQQT
+338 TLSGVETMSQQSA
-350 ETISTLLSGNSGLG
+350 TIGNLLNSSTDLS
-364 SVISNAQG
+364 SVIPNAQG

-396 TIGQLTNGSN
+396 TIGQLINGSN

-411 LDQAIAQVDTAL
+411 LDKAINQVDMALTDLNAADTQKTQTVAL
-423 ADLAAN
+423 A
-429 VADTPKTQAATLV
+429 VASDSAT
-442 TADNSTTNST
+442 T
-452 TTDAINFLSALKN
+452 TTDAINFLNALKT
-465 NLTAQKD
+465 NLMAQKD

-484 VAQAQATYKPSVMN
+484 VAQAQATYTPSVIN

-526 RTYGYYSYN
+526 RSYGYYSYN

-582 FMGFGLGGDSFI
+582 FVGFGLGGDSFI
-594 VQGESYLKSQMNIC
+594 VQGESYLKSQMQIC

-658 SVDESVDVFY
+658 GVDGSVDVFY

>member
-1 MKKSFKKLGFVSLA
+1 MKNSFKKLGFFSLA
-15 ASSVLLGSMNATDLE
+15 SSSVLLGSMNATDLE

-44 YAKKDSGETHHTTT
+44 YAEKDKDSKLT
-58 STLAPKDSNP
+58 SDSP
-68 STPQQEQQQAKST
+68 TQQQAQTQAQTT
-81 ATSDSQEAKTLET
+81 ASSDSKEATTLE
-94 TANTDQTTATTDK
+94 NTATTDNTTAAADK
-107 AYTTSTDS
+107 AYESSTYDS
-115 SVKSVAENVESDN
+115 TVSGAAKKVETDN
-128 TTVQGDEKTLE
+128 TAVQNDETALE
-139 KAVDQVQADAT
+139 NAVAQVKKDADA
-150 SKDFNETTFT
+150 KDFDETTF
-160 TDQKAEQAAEQNLQ
+160 KADQAAEQTAE
-174 KAENKLKTDEG
+174 KA
-185 ALDSALQQQQAKS
+185 SQQAESK
-198 TATSDSQEAKTLE
+198 L
-211 TTANTDQ
+211 NTDQ
-218 TTATTDKAYTTST
+218 QTLNTALQDQTKTPTPSTPPAKKDETTGTPSASG
-231 DSSVKSVAENVES
+231 SSVASQL
-244 DNTTVQ
+244 T
-250 GDEKTLEKAVDQVQ
+250 
-264 ADATSKDFNET
+264 
-275 TFTTDQKAE
+275 
-284 QAAEQ
+284 
-289 NLQKAENKLK
+289 
-299 TDEGALDSALQ
+299 
-310 QQQAKNTLIKDTATV
+310 KDTTMV
-325 KGFNSVS
+325 NNLKSVS
-332 VSAMDT
+332 VSGMNT
-338 TLSGVKTMYQQT
+338 TLSGVETMSKQT
-350 ETISTLLSGNSGLG
+350 ATISALLSGNPSLG
-364 SVISNAQG
+364 SVIPNAQG

-411 LDQAIAQVDTAL
+411 LDKAINQVDMAL
-423 ADLAAN
+423 ADL
-429 VADTPKTQAATLV
+429 VTADTQKTQAVTL
-442 TADNSTTNST
+442 AAASDSTTT
-452 TTDAINFLSALKN
+452 TTDAINFLNALKT
-465 NLTAQKD
+465 NLMAQKD
-472 AFMNVHKNIQTA
+472 AFMSVHKNIQTA
-484 VAQAQATYKPSVMN
+484 VAQAQATYTPSVIN

-526 RTYGYYSYN
+526 RSYGYYSYN

-582 FMGFGLGGDSFI
+582 FLGFGLGGDSFI
-594 VQGESYLKSQMNIC
+594 VQGESYLKSQMHIC

-658 SVDESVDVFY
+658 GVNGSVDVFY